1 VTAHEEADLYWT
13 VLVLTLIVLVTLGII
28 ILNRF
33 YAKST
38 RDTALIRTGAGG
50 RKIVIDGGAL
60 ALPFLHKIDR
70 MNMHSMRLSM
80 DRSGNSSLITAD
92 RLRVDI
98 AVEFHIRVAPTV
110 EGIATAAQA
119 FGSKAFREDEMQT
132 LLSGKLIDAVQG
144 EAATRTM
151 DMLHEDRTGFV
162 SAISERLAANL
173 ANSGLMVDSVSLVR
187 LDQTPFS
194 ALDDT
199 NAFNAVGM
207 RRLAEL
213 ISENRKARI
222 TVEADTDI
230 AIRKRQLEQVKE
242 RLSIER
248 EQEETEIA
256 KRLDIEQQRIRADTE
271 IETARTRSGILAEE
285 ARIEREREIKQA
297 EIERDLHLR
306 KREMEALTEVEQRKI
321 DDAIL
326 IASRRVEETAEQAK
340 AETARLKIIEA
351 REAVQTS
358 KDVAVAERA
367 RKLALLRAEEEA
379 DVDDAKVKSQVSSI
393 LAMAKA
399 EGEATELKGSA
410 ERDRLVA
417 EAEGKRAQIEAENQQ
432 SEALLRSRIEM
443 HKLDRLP
450 EIVTQMMKPVEKIDS
465 IRINQIAG
473 MGHNGGGGAGGDTS
487 PFNQA
492 LESILGMS
500 VQLPMMKKLGDEIGL
515 DFDAQLAGRTA
526 DAAGRAAAATRSKK
540 DT

>member
-1 VTAHEEADLYWT
+1 LYWT
-13 VLVLTLIVLVTLGII
+13 VLVLALIVLTVIAI
-28 ILNRF
+28 VVLNRF

-50 RKIVIDGGAL
+50 RRIVMDGGAL

-70 MNMHSMRLSM
+70 MNMRSMRLAV
-80 DRSGNSSLITAD
+80 DRAGNAALITAD
-92 RLRVDI
+92 RLRIDL
-98 AVEFHIRVAPTV
+98 AAEFHVRVTPTPD
-110 EGIATAAQA
+110 GIATAAQA

-151 DMLHEDRTGFV
+151 DALHEDRTGFV
-162 SAISERLAANL
+162 SAVGARLAANL
-173 ANSGLMVDSVSLVR
+173 SHSGLTVDSVSLVR

-213 ISENRKARI
+213 ISENRKARVD
-222 TVEADTDI
+222 VEADTDI
-230 AIRKRQLEQVKE
+230 AIRKRQLEQVKQ
-242 RLSIER
+242 RLLIER
-248 EQEETEIA
+248 EQEDTEIA
-256 KRLDIEQQRIRADTE
+256 KRLEIEQRRIQADTE
-271 IETARTRSGILAEE
+271 IETARTRSGALTEE

-306 KREMEALTEVEQRKI
+306 KREMEAITEVEHQKI
-321 DDAIL
+321 DNAIL
-326 IASRRVEETAEQAK
+326 IAAKRSEETLQQART
-340 AETARLKIIEA
+340 ETARLKIVEA
-351 REAVQTS
+351 QEAVQTS
-358 KDVAVAERA
+358 KDVAGAERA
-367 RKLALLRAEEEA
+367 RRLAVLRAEEEVE
-379 DVDDAKVKSQVSSI
+379 VDEAKVRSQVNSI
-393 LAMAKA
+393 LSLARA
-399 EGEATELKGSA
+399 EGEATEFKGNA
-410 ERDRLVA
+410 ERGRLLA
-417 EAEGKRAQIEAENQQ
+417 EAEGKRAQIEAENRQ

-450 EIVTQMMKPVEKIDS
+450 EIAAQMMKPVEKIDS

-473 MGHNGGGGAGGDTS
+473 LGHNGGGGGSDGS

-526 DAAGRAAAATRSKK
+526 DAAGRAASATRTKK
-540 DT
+540 DS